1 MFMVKDMSSLFKYI
15 KVLSGDINKNS
26 KKINIFSQTY
36 ENITIF
42 NLTDYEIRR
51 LNIGGIVAT
60 TNLIEKD
67 AKRMRV
73 FVNSIMK
80 SLK

>member
-26 KKINIFSQTY
+26 KAMNIWAQTY